1 MKCYLCSCD
10 DWDTRKGSVR
20 GGGVHLK
27 VLECRNC
34 HLVTLNSLEHIGQSH
49 YENSGMHTGGLPTME
64 SWLKSTEQDD
74 LRRFEMLK
82 AAMTGKR
89 LLDFGCGAA
98 GFLQKAQS
106 SASEVVGLE
115 LEKRVREYW
124 GEQIRIYDNLD
135 AVGECYDL
143 ITAFHVVEH
152 LADPRAILQAL
163 ASRLA
168 KGGRLVVEVPSSEDA
183 LLTLFDN
190 EPFQN
195 FTYWSQHLY
204 LFNTATLGQLVSSA
218 GLKLV
223 ALQQYQRYPLSN
235 HLYWL
240 SRGRPGGHQQWAFL
254 DSPVLKDAYA
264 NALASIGKC
273 DTLIAY
279 LEQSD

>member
-1 MKCYLCSCD
+1 MKCYLCGCD
-10 DWDTRKGSVR
+10 SWDVRKGTVR
-20 GGGVHLK
+20 GGAHLQ
-27 VLECRNC
+27 VLECRGC
-34 HLVTLNSLEHIGQSH
+34 HLVTLSSQEHIGKTH
-49 YENSGMHTGGLPTME
+49 YENSGMHTDGLPTME

-82 AAMTGKR
+82 ATMAGKR

-98 GFLQKAQS
+98 GFLQKAES
-106 SASEVVGLE
+106 VAGEVVGLE
-115 LEKRVREYW
+115 LERRVREYW
-124 GEQIRIYDNLD
+124 GERIRIHDSLD
-135 AVGECYDL
+135 AAGDGYDL

-152 LADPRAILQAL
+152 LVDPRSVLQAL

-190 EPFQN
+190 EAFQN

-204 LFNTATLGQLVSSA
+204 LFNTGTLGQLIAQA
-218 GLKLV
+218 GLRLV
-223 ALQQYQRYPLSN
+223 AMQQYQRYPLSN
-235 HLYWL
+235 HLHWL

-254 DSPVLKDAYA
+254 DSPALRDAYA
-264 NALASIGKC
+264 NALSAIGKC

-279 LEQSD
+279 LEIND